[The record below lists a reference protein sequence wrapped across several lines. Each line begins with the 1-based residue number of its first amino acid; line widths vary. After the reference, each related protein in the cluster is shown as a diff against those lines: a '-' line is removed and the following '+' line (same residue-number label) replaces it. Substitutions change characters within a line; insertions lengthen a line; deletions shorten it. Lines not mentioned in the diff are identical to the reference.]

1 MINKKTMSPLAQ
13 DILEGLEG
21 ALAHTK
27 GKPTPGTVEHIVL
40 VPDVKAIRDGLE
52 MSQRDFSIAYD
63 IPLATLKGWEQHRR
77 RLDKTAIAY
86 LRTIAL
92 FPEETRQA
100 QIKNLRQQIQEGR
113 ESGIDIPADNV
124 LNRLE
129 AKYSKLTSET

>member
-1 MINKKTMSPLAQ
+1 
-13 DILEGLEG
+13 
-21 ALAHTK
+21 
-27 GKPTPGTVEHIVL
+27 
-40 VPDVKAIRDGLE
+40 
-52 MSQRDFSIAYD
+52 
-63 IPLATLKGWEQHRR
+63 
-77 RLDKTAIAY
+77 
-86 LRTIAL
+86 LRTIAR